1 MEHIDP
7 EADAYEPGF
16 DMKPKA
22 LQNAEL
28 ETARTFKR
36 VFYAMLF
43 ATFIL
48 ALFHSAALVTYVR
61 GLPIGPVE
69 DTIIA
74 VSEAWH
80 EQMQRNG
87 LTELFV
93 VMDEQVKELHD
104 ATWDDV
110 EAARANLAE
119 RGPGLQRHRRTG
131 RGV

>member
-1 MEHIDP
+1 MMEHIDP

-16 DMKPKA
+16 EMKPKA
-22 LQNAEL
+22 TLNAEL
-28 ETARTFKR
+28 ETTGTFKR
-36 VFYAMLF
+36 MFYAMLL
-43 ATFIL
+43 AAFIL

-87 LTELFV
+87 MTGLFAT
-93 VMDEQVKELHD
+93 MDEQMKTLHD
-104 ATWDDV
+104 ATWEDV
-110 EAARANLAE
+110 EALRSGARHVGEPPADLRGGVAE
-119 RGPGLQRHRRTG
+119 
-131 RGV
+131 